1 MSNSTEAIRGELMVT
16 DQEYQRLQEEHAH
29 YDAQLEELER
39 KKYLTEQEQVEE
51 IRLKKLK
58 LRAKDQMEQKVH
70 RAMSV

>member
-1 MSNSTEAIRGELMVT
+1 MGNSTGTIRDHLVVK
-16 DQEYQRLQEEHAH
+16 DKEYQRLQEEHAL

-39 KKYLTEQEQVEE
+39 KKYLSEQEQMEE

-58 LRAKDQMEQKVH
+58 LRAKDQMEERVH